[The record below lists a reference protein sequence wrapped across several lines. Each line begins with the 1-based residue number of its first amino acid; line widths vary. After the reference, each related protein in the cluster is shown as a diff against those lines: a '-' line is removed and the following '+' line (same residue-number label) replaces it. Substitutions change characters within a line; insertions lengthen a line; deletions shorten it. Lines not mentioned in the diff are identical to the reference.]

1 MLDRGGP
8 EALVT
13 VHQLVAAM
21 NVLLGNIGNTVSFVA
36 DEQPDYLSL
45 ESLKASCDAG
55 EVETLIILDG
65 NPVYD
70 APADLDWKATQRKA
84 QNVIRLGYYV
94 DETSQ
99 DVDWHLAHY
108 LESWEIIVRERGS
121 AAPGSASDRSL
132 FGGWSE
138 IELLA
143 RLAGD
148 AETKGYDIA
157 RTTLEALT
165 GAWKLRSS
173 VETVSA
179 RWAPRSPVQASLHG
193 CQGSGLEQAD
203 TSDWGGHH
211 G

>member
-1 MLDRGGP
+1 MDNDAGSPIPALRTSLRDKAKQIPQIPGKDGWSAKWISESVKDLVAHKGQCLIVAGQRQP
-8 EALVT
+8 EAVP
-13 VHQLVAAM
+13 QLAAAM
-21 NVLLGNIGNTVSFVA
+21 NVLLGNIGNTMSFVA

-99 DVDWHLAHY
+99 DVDWHLPMAHY
-108 LESWEIIVRERGS
+108 LESWGDNRSGEGS
-121 AAPGSASDRSL
+121 WLPVQPLIAPL

-143 RLAGD
+143 QIGRAH
-148 AETKGYDIA
+148 
-157 RTTLEALT
+157 
-165 GAWKLRSS
+165 
-173 VETVSA
+173 V
-179 RWAPRSPVQASLHG
+179 
-193 CQGSGLEQAD
+193 
-203 TSDWGGHH
+203 
-211 G
+211 